1 VNDRVQAAEVLASH
15 AGDAPWVAHCRAVA
29 CAAEAIGSALTTAQ
43 SVDVDLLWST
53 ALLHDIGRSVTHD
66 PVLHGV
72 EGYRLLSG
80 MGHDEAAY
88 VCASHVLFGLNA
100 AEAIECGLPA
110 RDFIPRTLEQRI
122 VPLADFLIDVDRPT
136 TLQQRFESLRA
147 RNESSPWF
155 LARLDRA
162 HAVSI
167 AFMQQLEEQ
176 LDGSIETLVAR
187 FVGCS

>member
-1 VNDRVQAAEVLASH
+1 MNDRVQAAEVLASH

-29 CAAEAIGSALTTAQ
+29 RAAEAIGSALTAAQ

-122 VPLADFLIDVDRPT
+122 VPLADFLINVDRPT

-147 RNESSPWF
+147 RNESNPWF

-167 AFMQQLEEQ
+167 AFMEQLEEQ

-187 FVGCS
+187 FAGCS